1 MTLDDMLTYAILKRR
16 RKLWSPD
23 QEEAQEA
30 VSGACDLN
38 DSLGM

>member
-1 MTLDDMLTYAILKRR
+1 MTLDDVLTYVILKRQQQ
-16 RKLWSPD
+16 LWSPD

-30 VSGACDLN
+30 VSGACDSN

>member
-1 MTLDDMLTYAILKRR
+1 MTLDDVLTYVILKRR
-16 RKLWSPD
+16 QQLWSPD

-30 VSGACDLN
+30 VSGACDSN